1 MAPALKEGYLMSEG
15 IQGSLSGKFL
25 FPTDVKKPL
34 CAVGS
39 SLLCGVNT
47 VSRTFLNNGRSFV
60 TLDEEALIEKS
71 RERTGLDDFG
81 GDAFRE
87 PLGILLKSFEKDAD
101 LNLVGRIC
109 VHSQI
114 LRLLSNRLRM
124 VEDRKRH
131 PEIRDERIL
140 RPIFITGLPRSGST
154 FLHAVLAQ
162 DPRCRAPQVWEVMCP
177 SPPPESASYSSDP
190 RIAQTE
196 RDLKWLDV
204 LMPEFEKSHMIHATY
219 PQECIAITDHSFLSY
234 VFESMYQVS
243 SYRCWHDVQ
252 DKRPA
257 YEIHRQFLQHLQWR
271 CPGTHWVLKAP
282 SHLMALDSL
291 LAVYPD
297 AEIVMT
303 HRDPLKVLPSCASLT
318 RILRE
323 PFTNRLDREAL
334 RSDVNLRWEGSARL
348 AMKIRSEN
356 PALGESFYDVLYPD
370 LKKDPMAVVREIY
383 CYFDRELTHDAETAM
398 QRFVA
403 ENPKN
408 KKGEHR
414 YSLEEFGFD
423 RETERQRFQFYTDFY
438 GITPET

>member
-1 MAPALKEGYLMSEG
+1 M
-15 IQGSLSGKFL
+15 
-25 FPTDVKKPL
+25 DVKKPL
-34 CAVGS
+34 CTMGA
-39 SLLCGVNT
+39 SLLCGINT
-47 VSRTFLNNGRSFV
+47 VSRIFLANGRSFV
-60 TLDEEALIEKS
+60 TLDAAALIDES

-81 GDAFRE
+81 DDVFRK
-87 PLGILLKSFEKDAD
+87 PLGILLQSFESDAD

-109 VHSQI
+109 VHSEI
-114 LRLLSNRLRM
+114 LRVLCNRLRM

-131 PEIRDERIL
+131 PAIRDELIL
-140 RPIFITGLPRSGST
+140 GPIFITGLPRSGST

-162 DPRCRAPQVWEVMCP
+162 DPRCRAPQVWEVMHP
-177 SPPPESASYSSDP
+177 SPPPESGSYNSDP

-196 RDLKWLDV
+196 RQLKWLDV
-204 LMPEFEKSHMIHATY
+204 LMPELEKSHLIQARY
-219 PQECIAITDHSFLSY
+219 PQECIAITDHSFMSY

-243 SYRCWHDVQ
+243 SYRIWHDDQ

-282 SHLMALDSL
+282 SHLMALEAL
-291 LAVYPD
+291 LHVYPD
-297 AEIVMT
+297 ADIVVT

-318 RILRE
+318 RVLRR

-334 RSDVNLRWEGSARL
+334 RSDVNLRWEGSTRL
-348 AMKIRSEN
+348 AMRFRQDN
-356 PALGESFYDVLYPD
+356 PALRDRFHDVRYPD
-370 LKKDPMAVVREIY
+370 VMKDPMAVVREIY
-383 CYFDRELTHDAETAM
+383 RYFDRELTHDAETAM
-398 QRFVA
+398 ERFVA

-423 RETERQRFQFYTDFY
+423 RETERRRFQFYTDFY
-438 GITPET
+438 GITPEP

>member
-1 MAPALKEGYLMSEG
+1 MSEG
-15 IQGSLSGKFL
+15 IQEYLAGKYL
-25 FPTDVKKPL
+25 FPPEVKKPL
-34 CAVGS
+34 CAVGA
-39 SLLCGVNT
+39 SLLSGVNA
-47 VSRTFLNNGRSFV
+47 VSRTLLNNGRSFV
-60 TLDEEALIEKS
+60 KLDEAGLIAES
-71 RERTGLDDFG
+71 RKRTGLNDFG
-81 GDAFRE
+81 GEAFRK
-87 PLGILLKSFEKDAD
+87 PLGILLQSFEKDAD

-114 LRLLSNRLRM
+114 LRLLCNRLCM
-124 VEDRKRH
+124 VEDRERH
-131 PEIRDERIL
+131 PEICDEQIL

-162 DPRCRAPQVWEVMCP
+162 DPRCRAPQVWEVMSP
-177 SPPPESASYSSDP
+177 SPPPERTSYNSDP

-196 RDLKWLDV
+196 RQLKWLDV

-219 PQECIAITDHSFLSY
+219 PQECIAITDHSFMSY

-243 SYRCWHDVQ
+243 SYRIWHDNQ

-257 YEIHRQFLQHLQWR
+257 YEIHRLFLQHLQWL

-282 SHLMALDSL
+282 SHLMALDAL

-297 AEIVMT
+297 ADIVMT

-318 RILRE
+318 KILRQ

-348 AMKIRSEN
+348 AMQLRHEN
-356 PALGESFYDVLYPD
+356 PALRERFFDVLYPD

-383 CYFDRELTHDAETAM
+383 RYFDRELTLEAETAM

-408 KKGEHR
+408 KNGEHR

-423 RETERQRFQFYTDFY
+423 RETERRRFQFYTEEY